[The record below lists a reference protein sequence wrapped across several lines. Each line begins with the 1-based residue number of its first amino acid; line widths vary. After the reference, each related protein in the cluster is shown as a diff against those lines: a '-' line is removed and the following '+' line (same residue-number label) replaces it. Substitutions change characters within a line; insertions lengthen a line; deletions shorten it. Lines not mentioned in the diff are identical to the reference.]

1 MSQNTDNLNQQK
13 EKILSLI
20 REKSVLKQD
29 VFANTIKV
37 FTTFKNQSR
46 DILNNLNPIV
56 ANLDKRINLLYSEVN
71 QFAYQLKIAGDA
83 LEFFMHTNVFE
94 LEKSSPL
101 YKSPYIKQNP
111 LNAYCGIIYVYNFM
125 ADSFKFNR
133 LNDIGVLI
141 ARIFINKENHFF
153 VETKLPLA
161 SKYSNFSLEP
171 ISENTIKE
179 IINELI
185 IFAIE
190 FDLSVP
196 PYDAIKEISVNEI
209 NERTSWITMR
219 TGKRLGF
226 FTDAEK
232 NDDDFSF
239 QL

>member
-1 MSQNTDNLNQQK
+1 MSSINEILIQQRDR
-13 EKILSLI
+13 ILSLI

-29 VFANTIKV
+29 VFFNTIKV
-37 FTTFKNQSR
+37 FEMFKNQSKLIIN
-46 DILNNLNPIV
+46 DLKSEVEKI
-56 ANLDKRINLLYSEVN
+56 DKRVTLQYSEVN
-71 QFAYQLKIAGDA
+71 QFAYQTKIAGDM

-94 LEKSSPL
+94 IEKSSPL

-133 LNDIGVLI
+133 LNDLGVLI
-141 ARIFINKENHFF
+141 ARIFINRENHFF
-153 VETKLPLA
+153 IETKLPIA

-171 ISENTIKE
+171 ITENVIKE
-179 IINELI
+179 IIQELI
-185 IFAIE
+185 IFAIQ
-190 FDLSVP
+190 FDLSTP
-196 PYDAIKEISVNEI
+196 PFDAIREITVNEI

-226 FTDAEK
+226 FSDTSKDE
-232 NDDDFSF
+232 DDFSF